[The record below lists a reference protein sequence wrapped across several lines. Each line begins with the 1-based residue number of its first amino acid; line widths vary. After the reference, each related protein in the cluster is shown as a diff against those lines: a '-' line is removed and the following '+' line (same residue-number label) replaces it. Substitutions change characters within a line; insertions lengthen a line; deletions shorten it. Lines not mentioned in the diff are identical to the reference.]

1 MLNVQSESKRT
12 FTQSLFFVLFLLSST
27 LAFAQNRVT
36 GVVTDKTGEPLI
48 GVNVLEKGTTN
59 GTVTDID
66 GKFTVDMPQGKT
78 LVFSFI
84 GFVTQEIK
92 VTSNVV
98 NVVLNEDTK
107 TLDEVVVIGYGSMT
121 RKDVTSSITT
131 VKAEDLNVGVYT
143 SPAQLLQGKVPGL
156 TIANTSD
163 PNGSPSISLR
173 GASSLRSGEAMEP
186 YYVIDGV
193 PGVSLSL
200 VAPEDIE
207 SIDVLRDASATAIYG
222 SKAANGVIIVTT
234 KKGNK
239 NGKTNVSYSGYV
251 ACDKTMK
258 TLDMMTADEVL
269 AYADANDLDLS
280 GYYDVNNPANTDWQ
294 SEVLRTGF
302 SHNHNI
308 SINGGNEKTSYNA
321 SLNFLER
328 QGTVRGTGMDRL
340 TARSFLQTKAFD
352 DRLDISISLNGS
364 ITNNE
369 NGPASNEGRSALD
382 AMNYYLP
389 LNPVKNEDGT
399 WYGRTTS
406 QYYNPASLINE
417 DRYETTQK
425 LLQGVAKA
433 TLHICDG
440 LDWNLNLS
448 YQNEQYLYNNY
459 HSSKSQIVDYAS
471 RNGQAERS
479 TAENIK
485 KQMETYINWD
495 HTFNDVH
502 KVGVM
507 LGYSWEQ
514 ADNNNGF
521 GLIAYNFYNDA
532 LSYYNMALANSVSMD
547 DISNINSGYL
557 LSTLRM
563 ISYYG
568 RINYSYKSK
577 YLLQAT
583 LRRDGSSAFG
593 VNNRWGT
600 FPSVSASWRI
610 IEEDFMKEQDVFD
623 DLKFRVGYGVSGN
636 SLGFDAFYSRQV
648 YGSTGWFTS
657 ADGDNYRVLG
667 ATRNANPDLKWEKTA
682 MLNVGFDFGFFN
694 NRLSGTVEYY
704 DKRTSDLIYNYRV
717 STLLYPYSE
726 MWANVGDISNKGVE
740 ITINA
745 VPVQTKD
752 FTWSTTL
759 NLSHNKNKVES
770 MSNSEYTV
778 NFIDMAD
785 PNINSYSGQH
795 VQRLMEGAPIGQ
807 FYLWEWAGYDE
818 NGMSI
823 FNDYDEEGNLVG
835 TTDAPDDGDR
845 RMAGSAQPKL
855 TYGWNNDLTWKK
867 WTLSAFF
874 QGVAGNKIFNATR
887 ATYSD
892 PSLLSSFG
900 KNILS
905 EVATEQHANDSRAQA
920 PSTRYLE
927 NGSYLRLSTL
937 TLVYNFGKL
946 GNYVNNLRVYATC
959 NNVFTLT
966 GYKGIDPEVN
976 LGGLEPGMDMRY
988 SNYPRTRSFMVGV
1001 NMNF

>member
-1 MLNVQSESKRT
+1 
-12 FTQSLFFVLFLLSST
+12 
-27 LAFAQNRVT
+27 
-36 GVVTDKTGEPLI
+36 
-48 GVNVLEKGTTN
+48 
-59 GTVTDID
+59 
-66 GKFTVDMPQGKT
+66 
-78 LVFSFI
+78 
-84 GFVTQEIK
+84 
-92 VTSNVV
+92 
-98 NVVLNEDTK
+98 
-107 TLDEVVVIGYGSMT
+107 
-121 RKDVTSSITT
+121 
-131 VKAEDLNVGVYT
+131 
-143 SPAQLLQGKVPGL
+143 
-156 TIANTSD
+156 
-163 PNGSPSISLR
+163 
-173 GASSLRSGEAMEP
+173 
-186 YYVIDGV
+186 
-193 PGVSLSL
+193 
-200 VAPEDIE
+200 
-207 SIDVLRDASATAIYG
+207 
-222 SKAANGVIIVTT
+222 
-234 KKGNK
+234 
-239 NGKTNVSYSGYV
+239 
-251 ACDKTMK
+251 
-258 TLDMMTADEVL
+258 
-269 AYADANDLDLS
+269 
-280 GYYDVNNPANTDWQ
+280 
-294 SEVLRTGF
+294 
-302 SHNHNI
+302 
-308 SINGGNEKTSYNA
+308 
-321 SLNFLER
+321 
-328 QGTVRGTGMDRL
+328 
-340 TARSFLQTKAFD
+340 
-352 DRLDISISLNGS
+352 
-364 ITNNE
+364 
-369 NGPASNEGRSALD
+369 
-382 AMNYYLP
+382 
-389 LNPVKNEDGT
+389 
-399 WYGRTTS
+399 
-406 QYYNPASLINE
+406 
-417 DRYETTQK
+417 
-425 LLQGVAKA
+425 
-433 TLHICDG
+433 
-440 LDWNLNLS
+440 
-448 YQNEQYLYNNY
+448 
-459 HSSKSQIVDYAS
+459 
-471 RNGQAERS
+471 
-479 TAENIK
+479 
-485 KQMETYINWD
+485 
-495 HTFNDVH
+495 
-502 KVGVM
+502 
-507 LGYSWEQ
+507 
-514 ADNNNGF
+514 
-521 GLIAYNFYNDA
+521 
-532 LSYYNMALANSVSMD
+532 MALANSVSMD

-682 MLNVGFDFGFFN
+682 MLNVGLDFGFFN

-874 QGVAGNKIFNATR
+874 QGVAGNKIFNAIR

-937 TLVYNFGKL
+937 TLAYNFGKL